1 MSAWRLFLIIITS
14 LSLWACASGHQP
26 PFPSNQPVVRNPE
39 AIIDRLC
46 AAVDGSAALNMKI
59 IGQVRYDN
67 FEFPVR
73 LIQLT
78 NHAADA
84 PKILL
89 TAGVH
94 GNEPAGVES
103 AVRLVERLASDPHHF
118 KVCTLEII
126 PVVNPWGWSHD
137 IRFNQQGIDVNRDFA
152 AFVSQEARI
161 MNNYLQNHQY
171 HLIIDLHE
179 DPDARG
185 FYMYQYGR
193 SDKTVV
199 EPIVTAIAE
208 MGHPIE
214 QDIKMVTLKTQ
225 NGIID
230 APMWGLWYMRLTRQ
244 LSITNYGRLYNSPNV
259 FTIETPTILDW
270 EDRLQM
276 HQRAI
281 EMLMDAMLETNH
293 P

>member
-1 MSAWRLFLIIITS
+1 MSASRLFLIIMTC
-14 LSLWACASGHQP
+14 LSLWTCASGHQP
-26 PFPSNQPVVRNPE
+26 PFPSSLPVVRSPE
-39 AIIDRLC
+39 VITDRLRSL
-46 AAVDGSAALNMKI
+46 VEDSAALSMTI
-59 IGQVRYDN
+59 IGQVRYVN
-67 FEFPVR
+67 FEFPVP
-73 LIQLT
+73 LIQFVNST
-78 NHAADA
+78 ADA

-94 GNEPAGVES
+94 GNEPAGVEG
-103 AVRLVERLASDPHHF
+103 AVRLVERLARNPQRF
-118 KVCTLEII
+118 KACALEII

-137 IRFNQQGIDVNRDFA
+137 IRFNQQGIDVNRDFTSLA
-152 AFVSQEARI
+152 SQEARI
-161 MNNYLQNHQY
+161 IQDYLQRKQY

-193 SDKTVV
+193 PDKTAVA
-199 EPIVTAIAE
+199 PIVTTVAE

-230 APMWGLWYMRLTRQ
+230 APMWGLWYMKLTRQ

-259 FTIETPTILDW
+259 FTIETPTVLDW

-276 HQRAI
+276 HRRAI
-281 EMLMDAMLETNH
+281 EMLVDAMLETRH